1 MVTRPLAKKKIVY
14 FFSFCMDVSASIRL
28 CCDFFVIKSFIS
40 LNLRELI
47 LNYLNVNSLVK
58 IVQSYPLFKVDS
70 LNIFINYNLGQRVG
84 DKFTKLNEIGFSVE
98 CFTVDFL
105 RLFTEKR

>member
-14 FFSFCMDVSASIRL
+14 FFSFCMDVSASIRLSIRL

-58 IVQSYPLFKVDS
+58 NVQSYPLFKVDS
-70 LNIFINYNLGQRVG
+70 LNIMDIKYSGFIKCSGFITTIL
-84 DKFTKLNEIGFSVE
+84 DKGLETNSQN
-98 CFTVDFL
+98 
-105 RLFTEKR
+105 